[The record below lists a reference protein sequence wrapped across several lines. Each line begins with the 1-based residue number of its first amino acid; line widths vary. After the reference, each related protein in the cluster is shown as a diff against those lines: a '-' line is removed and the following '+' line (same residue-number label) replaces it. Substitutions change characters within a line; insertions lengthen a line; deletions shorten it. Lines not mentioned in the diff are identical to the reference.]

1 MYERVRVFVGG
12 ACASLYWC
20 CWWHITRSQLIGL
33 ASRAL
38 ILTNFFRQT
47 KYTNNFEDGMGN
59 LARPSFSFFVFPSLN
74 FRFHKVFEDLLNS
87 WRLVSRGLVACLKNP
102 QSKSRPH
109 FLLIRGPV
117 DVGRTVGLVR
127 RGRELR
133 INSNNSNS

>member
-1 MYERVRVFVGG
+1 MRQPLLVLLV
-12 ACASLYWC
+12 AHNTQS
-20 CWWHITRSQLIGL
+20 IDRSRE
-33 ASRAL
+33 SRFNFN
-38 ILTNFFRQT
+38 NFFRQT